1 VKRIITSL
9 LLSLVIA
16 VSISAPTFLNAGIQ
30 AANMQ
35 QGAVEYDIA
44 VNNGRVIDPL
54 TGFDGSANVGIKDG
68 IITAVVSGD
77 QQLSGRREIDAAGLV
92 VAPGFINIHS
102 HISDLGDGGPPLYIQ
117 DGITTEVTGNC
128 GILRDVTFS
137 KYVRRAEQE
146 GLYANVA
153 VLIGHNS
160 MREAVGVPNYR
171 TPATPAQLEKMVEM
185 LRQSMQDGAI
195 GVSFGPFYGP
205 GATYPEMLAL
215 AKVAAEYGGCAASH
229 VRDAYTPGGAVKAV
243 NEAISTARDANIPYI
258 ISHTGGGPTVVP
270 RSSGPVLEAIYEGM
284 DEGLRLGIDWY
295 GYDAFLTELGAAI
308 FDYPPEMLMQLM
320 ESEVSDLEV
329 PSPVIIDGQVYM
341 KAGERFSS
349 IDQFL
354 YVRKKVKDKEIPD
367 PMLVGH
373 LYKPAKQKFW
383 MSNPYLMIENDCT
396 MTIDKTTG
404 KYAGHPKDSGAFAH
418 FLGYWVREQGVCDL
432 RTALARTSSMAAYWL
447 GLDKKGRVRVGCD
460 ADLVLFDPATV
471 IDKSTYIEPGQAS
484 YGIPYVIVNGV
495 LAVDKGKL
503 TGAKAGKIIKRTWN
517 VPGLYPNLS
526 GLPPM
531 SVSALNPVKEATE

>member
-1 VKRIITSL
+1 MKRFAVIL
-9 LLSLVIA
+9 LICLVITA
-16 VSISAPTFLNAGIQ
+16 SVVTPAFFSADTLASDIQ
-30 AANMQ
+30 EETNY
-35 QGAVEYDIA
+35 YDIA
-44 VNNGRVIDPL
+44 INNGRVIDPL
-54 TGFDGSANVGIKDG
+54 TGFDGLANVGIKDG
-68 IITAVVSGD
+68 IITAIVPSAQKLNGA
-77 QQLSGRREIDAAGLV
+77 REIDAAGLV

-102 HISDLGDGGPPLYIQ
+102 HISDLGDGGAPLYIQ

-137 KYVRRAEQE
+137 KYAERAEQE

-171 TPATPAQLEKMVEM
+171 TPATPEQLAKMADM
-185 LRQSMQDGAI
+185 LRQGMKDGAI

-205 GATYPEMLAL
+205 GATYSEMLAL

-229 VRDAYTPGGAVKAV
+229 DRDAYTPGGAVKAV

-320 ESEVSDLEV
+320 ESQVSDLEV
-329 PSPVIIDGQVYM
+329 PSTVVIDGKVYM
-341 KAGERFSS
+341 QAGERFSS
-349 IDQFL
+349 IEQFL

-383 MSNPYLMIENDCT
+383 MSNPYVMIENDCT
-396 MTIDKTTG
+396 MTVDKVTG
-404 KYAGHPKDSGAFAH
+404 KYAGHPKDAGAFAH
-418 FLGYWVREQGVCDL
+418 FLGYWVRQQGVCDL
-432 RTALARTSSMAAYWL
+432 RTALARTSGMAAHWL
-447 GLDKKGRVRVGCD
+447 GLDKKGRVQVGCD
-460 ADLVLFDPATV
+460 ADLVLFNPATV

-495 LAVDKGKL
+495 LAVDNSEL
-503 TGAKAGKIIKRTWN
+503 TGDKAGKIIKRTWN

-531 SVSALNPVKEATE
+531 SISALNPVKEATE

>member
-1 VKRIITSL
+1 VKRIAASL
-9 LLSLVIA
+9 LLCLVITA
-16 VSISAPTFLNAGIQ
+16 SVLTPVFLSTDTH
-30 AANMQ
+30 AADMQ
-35 QGAVEYDIA
+35 QGTINYDIA
-44 VNNGRVIDPL
+44 INNGRVIDPL
-54 TGFDGSANVGIKDG
+54 TGFDGLANVGIKDG
-68 IITAVVSGD
+68 KIAVIVPPG
-77 QQLSGRREIDAAGLV
+77 QKLSGTREIDAAGLV

-102 HISDLGDGGPPLYIQ
+102 HITDLGNGGPPLYIQ
-117 DGITTEVTGNC
+117 DGITTEVSGNC
-128 GILRDVTFS
+128 GILGQVTFS
-137 KYVRRAEQE
+137 KFAEQLE
-146 GLYANVA
+146 KDGLYANVA
-153 VLIGHNS
+153 SYVGHNS

-171 TPATPAQLEKMVEM
+171 TPATPEQLAKMADM
-185 LRQSMQDGAI
+185 LRHGMQDGAI

-243 NEAISTARDANIPYI
+243 KEAISTARDANIPFI

-270 RSSGPVLEAIYEGM
+270 HSSGPVLEAIYEGM

-308 FDYPPEMLMQLM
+308 FDYPPEMLMLLM
-320 ESEVSDLEV
+320 ESKVSDLEV
-329 PSPVIIDGQVYM
+329 PSTVVIDGNVYM

-354 YVRKKVKDKEIPD
+354 YVRKKVKNKEIPD

-373 LYKPAKQKFW
+373 LYKQAKQKFW

-396 MTIDKTTG
+396 MTVDKTTG
-404 KYAGHPKDSGAFAH
+404 KYAGHPKDAGAFAH

-432 RTALARTSSMAAYWL
+432 RTALARTSGMAAYWL
-447 GLDKKGRVRVGCD
+447 GLDKKGRVQAGCD
-460 ADLVLFDPATV
+460 ADLVLFNPATV
-471 IDKSTYIEPGQAS
+471 IDKSTYTEPGQAS

-495 LAVDKGKL
+495 LAVDNSKL

-531 SVSALNPVKEATE
+531 NVSALNP